1 MLDQPQLEKFQR
13 DGFTLGWPLLTEAEV
28 DELRAEM
35 DRITS
40 EEPGSGPQPVS
51 IQNLAGD
58 AAAPVWQIVNIW
70 QASDAFR
77 RLAFHPDLIDAAA
90 TLIQAKQLR
99 IWHDQI
105 QYKPAG
111 TGGVNPW
118 HQDSPLWPVL
128 EPKDA
133 QITAWV
139 ALDDVDEENGCMSMV
154 PGSHQWGN
162 HMDELR
168 EIRTF
173 DATPTSFH
181 GHDVKRS
188 LCPVE
193 SGCVHF
199 HHALTWHGSH
209 GNRSGRPR
217 RAIAIHYMNER
228 TRYTAAG
235 NHLMK
240 PYIEVADGQPLEGD
254 AFPLVYNA
262 GEPARQ
268 PA

>member
-1 MLDQPQLEKFQR
+1 MLDQAQLDKFQR
-13 DGFTLGWPLLTEAEV
+13 DGFTLGWQVLTEAEV
-28 DELRAEM
+28 DELRDELA
-35 DRITS
+35 RVTS
-40 EEPGSGPQPVS
+40 DDPGPGPRPVS

-58 AAAPVWQIVNIW
+58 EAAPVWQIVNIW

-77 RLAFHPDLIDAAA
+77 RLAFNPSLIEAAA
-90 TLIQAKQLR
+90 TLIDARQLR

-133 QITAWV
+133 QITVWV

-154 PGSHQWGN
+154 PGSHTWGN
-162 HMDELR
+162 VMDELR
-168 EIRTF
+168 KVPSYDE
-173 DATPTSFH
+173 TPTTFQ
-181 GHDVKRS
+181 GHEVNRV
-188 LCPVE
+188 LCPVPA
-193 SGCVHF
+193 GWVHF
-199 HHALTWHGSH
+199 HHPLTWHGSH
-209 GNRSGRPR
+209 ANRSGRPR
-217 RAIAIHYMNER
+217 RAIALHYMAER
-228 TRYTAAG
+228 TRFHAAG

-240 PYIEVADGQPLEGD
+240 PYIEVNDGEPITGET
-254 AFPLVYNA
+254 FPLVYNA
-262 GEPARQ
+262 GEPAQQ